1 MVSTVSQDE
10 LGRLGRDYI
19 ESVTALAPGVDRIVD
34 KMLTNFSHVGLI
46 HLALP
51 NARIIHARRD
61 PVDSCLSCFGLLFA
75 DEQSHTYDLAEL
87 GRYYSA
93 YAGLMRHWE
102 EVLPDGV
109 MLDVRYED
117 VVDDIEGQA
126 RRVIAHCGLEWEEQ
140 CLAFHQTKRPVRTA
154 SVTQVRRPI
163 YRDSVGRW
171 RPDKAL
177 LEPLL
182 EALDIAGD
190 TGSPVHAAVCAT

>member
-1 MVSTVSQDE
+1 
-10 LGRLGRDYI
+10 
-19 ESVTALAPGVDRIVD
+19 
-34 KMLTNFSHVGLI
+34 
-46 HLALP
+46 
-51 NARIIHARRD
+51 
-61 PVDSCLSCFGLLFA
+61 
-75 DEQSHTYDLAEL
+75 
-87 GRYYSA
+87 
-93 YAGLMRHWE
+93 
-102 EVLPDGV
+102 
-109 MLDVRYED
+109 

-190 TGSPVHAAVCAT
+190 TDSPVHAAVCATGSPRLVRT

>member
-1 MVSTVSQDE
+1 
-10 LGRLGRDYI
+10 
-19 ESVTALAPGVDRIVD
+19 
-34 KMLTNFSHVGLI
+34 
-46 HLALP
+46 
-51 NARIIHARRD
+51 
-61 PVDSCLSCFGLLFA
+61 
-75 DEQSHTYDLAEL
+75 
-87 GRYYSA
+87 
-93 YAGLMRHWE
+93 MRHWE

-182 EALDIAGD
+182 EALDIAR
-190 TGSPVHAAVCAT
+190 